1 MYIASI
7 SLVVCL
13 SLAVIAWIREREDSG
28 YWQYLI
34 RSGVWS
40 LLLALDAGLMWMV
53 GIFLGKFVFWERKN
67 GLCTR
72 IYHLLFET
80 VATCDIKYCLVR
92 DHMHTDVCLLYQ
104 NKKGMD
110 LASPFVLSAFMLL
123 CVIVQP
129 VSVTLLAT
137 AKSAHFMA
145 SKITAILCIVLMW
158 IVTGVIAYIGFKRI
172 ELHPNKKGGTNLE

>member
-1 MYIASI
+1 MYAY
-7 SLVVCL
+7 C
-13 SLAVIAWIREREDSG
+13 
-28 YWQYLI
+28 
-34 RSGVWS
+34 
-40 LLLALDAGLMWMV
+40 
-53 GIFLGKFVFWERKN
+53 
-67 GLCTR
+67 
-72 IYHLLFET
+72 
-80 VATCDIKYCLVR
+80 IK
-92 DHMHTDVCLLYQ
+92 T
-104 NKKGMD
+104 KKGMD

-172 ELHPNKKGGTNLE
+172 ELHPNKKGVTNLE

>member
-1 MYIASI
+1 M
-7 SLVVCL
+7 
-13 SLAVIAWIREREDSG
+13 DSRARRFG
-28 YWQYLI
+28 
-34 RSGVWS
+34 
-40 LLLALDAGLMWMV
+40 LLAISNPKWCLVTAS
-53 GIFLGKFVFWERKN
+53 GIGCGADVDGWYFLREICFLGEKN
-67 GLCTR
+67 GICTR
-72 IYHLLFET
+72 IYHLPFET

-104 NKKGMD
+104 NKKGNG
-110 LASPFVLSAFMLL
+110 SCITFRFVGIYAAVL
-123 CVIVQP
+123 IVQP

-158 IVTGVIAYIGFKRI
+158 IVTGVIAYVGFKRI